1 MSHQQSQ
8 GFCLKLNSHQAHVI
22 DQFQKLYNDEQMVDC
37 TLSCNDGSIK
47 AHKLVLSACSPYFT
61 QLFINFTN
69 PYQYP
74 VIILKDMSFADLRV
88 LIEFMYKGEV
98 TVSQNLLPSVLESA
112 KALQITGL
120 REIKVGLNKSKI
132 SIDKK
137 KLKNTFLLQIA
148 NQERKPADHS
158 TGKPAKRRKRKH
170 KSGEFG
176 DSGTEGSDV
185 QTDNESN
192 DTKQDSSQ
200 QLEVNDEVHSGGF
213 LHEQYDDQESIDADQ
228 ESPNEASPSKS
239 FAGKPTRQQTANL
252 QAAQSRGQLNNSSVS
267 THKQSL
273 RQLRIEKTAAQT
285 GNLSGRKM
293 WSEEETKH
301 LVRIWEEESARVWA
315 SAGKKQLSLQR
326 ISDLLGQEKIDRDVS
341 QVEGKIKALKRDF
354 KQIKQDKAIQQVQQR
369 MAPYL
374 DKLEKI
380 FSREQE

>member
-1 MSHQQSQ
+1 MCTVNKLSHRPNAQSKPE
-8 GFCLKLNSHQAHVI
+8 KLNFLAS
-22 DQFQKLYNDEQMVDC
+22 K
-37 TLSCNDGSIK
+37 
-47 AHKLVLSACSPYFT
+47 
-61 QLFINFTN
+61 
-69 PYQYP
+69 
-74 VIILKDMSFADLRV
+74 
-88 LIEFMYKGEV
+88 
-98 TVSQNLLPSVLESA
+98 
-112 KALQITGL
+112 KAL
-120 REIKVGLNKSKI
+120 SKTHFP
-132 SIDKK
+132 
-137 KLKNTFLLQIA
+137 LAQIA

-170 KSGEFG
+170 KSGDQFG
-176 DSGTEGSDV
+176 DSGTDGSDV
-185 QTDNESN
+185 LTDNESN
-192 DTKQDSSQ
+192 DIKQDGQQ
-200 QLEVNDEVHSGGF
+200 QLEVISDEVSAGAFVHD
-213 LHEQYDDQESIDADQ
+213 QYDEQEESTEGDQESLL
-228 ESPNEASPSKS
+228 NEASSPSKQPPP
-239 FAGKPTRQQTANL
+239 FTGKPTRQQAHASSNS
-252 QAAQSRGQLNNSSVS
+252 QSSSSRGQQLNNSATTAS
-267 THKQSL
+267 THKQNL

-326 ISDLLGQEKIDRDVS
+326 ISDLLVQERIDRDVS